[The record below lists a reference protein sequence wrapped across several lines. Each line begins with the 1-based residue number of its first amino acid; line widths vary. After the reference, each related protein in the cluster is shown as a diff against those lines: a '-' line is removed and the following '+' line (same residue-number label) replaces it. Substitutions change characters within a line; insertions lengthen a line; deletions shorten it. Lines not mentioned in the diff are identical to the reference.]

1 MTEIIIKYI
10 WLILGG
16 FCAFIFLLRYFSVN
30 YNRNKAKNEETTV
43 LQIQVARDN
52 EKGPIVAEQMFSSI
66 YGIFENLSL
75 WDKFWGKTEQQLSF
89 EIANVDQ
96 KIRFHAWMPKKYKNL
111 VEGQLYAQYPDIEIK
126 EVPDYTL
133 QGFQGHEKNKIEKQQ
148 EGLVAYDGREG
159 LKTAM
164 CAELELGS
172 PYIYPIKRYS
182 QFEDKLTRVA
192 VDPLSAITAAL
203 ARLNATDEQAW
214 VQLVIRPIND
224 KWRKRGVKLL
234 KILAKGFA
242 ENNTWLSTKFT
253 DTYMSRGFLTRLTN
267 FPLRLMFWFFGA
279 RGAGVLSAAVV
290 DENESGGDLNEE
302 VSSQHDR
309 ETGDSAAMA
318 KITRLGFEANLRV
331 VYVPRPENLYVAEMK
346 LKEIV
351 SSFQQFNLPHLNQ
364 ITVRTFNQKNHF
376 ILRRFQQRSIVN
388 PMILNTEEIATL
400 FHLPNDTVINPN
412 IDWVTAKKMESP
424 LNVPQPH
431 HVPADEF
438 TTIGKTN
445 FRGENK
451 EFGMKLDD
459 RRRHVYIIGKTGM
472 GKSTL
477 LENMVFSDIQNGK
490 GVAVIDPHGD
500 LAEAVIDFVPKSR
513 SNDLV
518 VFDPSDTGF
527 PVSFNMLEARLP
539 EQRPLVAS
547 GLLGVFK
554 KLYADSWGPRLEH
567 ILRNTILALI
577 EFPNASIL
585 GIPRMLVDND
595 FRRRV
600 VKNVTDP
607 MVKSFW
613 VDEFDMM
620 QDRQRTE
627 AIAPIQN
634 KVGQFLSSPVIRNIV
649 GQVKSSLD
657 LRFAMDRGKIVV
669 VNLSK
674 GKIGEDNSALLGA
687 MLITKFQLDAMS
699 RADILEKDRRDFYL
713 YVDEFQNFATDSF
726 ATILSEARKYRLNL
740 TMANQ
745 YIEQMSEDVRNA
757 VFGNVGTLISFQ
769 VGYDDASYFEQQF
782 SEDVSSNDI
791 VALPKYQI
799 YTKLMIDGMPSR
811 VFSAGTLPPPELD
824 IDEKRRE
831 TLIRLSR
838 ERYAVPRDQ
847 VEDKIKRWSETK
859 LGEGRGG
866 TKNKGKPK
874 NVPKGNGGKVN
885 AFEKKQPE
893 ASQEKKLTQKNG
905 SSKKKA
911 ADQKPQDTK
920 DKKQKKS
927 VVEKKPTPKKKQST
941 NK

>member
-1 MTEIIIKYI
+1 MIEFFLNNAWVILGIVFVATLILRFFVVRYREAEAKKIEII
-10 WLILGG
+10 
-16 FCAFIFLLRYFSVN
+16 
-30 YNRNKAKNEETTV
+30 V
-43 LQIQVARDN
+43 LQIQVSRDS
-52 EKGPIVAEQMFSSI
+52 EKGPIVAEQMFASL
-66 YGIFENLSL
+66 YGIFENYSL
-75 WDKFWGKTEQQLSF
+75 WSKFWGKKEQQLSF

-96 KIRFHAWMPKKYKNL
+96 KIRFYAWMPKRYKNL
-111 VEGQLYAQYPDIEIK
+111 VENQLYAQYPDIEIK
-126 EVPDYTL
+126 EVADYA
-133 QGFQGHEKNKIEKQQ
+133 QKGFIVHEYPKIEKQT
-148 EGLVAYDGREG
+148 EGLIEYEGREG
-159 LKTAM
+159 LKTAV
-164 CAELELGS
+164 CAEMALAS
-172 PYIYPIKRYS
+172 PHIYPIKRYN
-182 QFEDKLTRVA
+182 QFEDKLARTS
-192 VDPLSAITAAL
+192 VDPLSAITASL
-203 ARLNATDEQAW
+203 ARLNAIDEQAW
-214 VQLVIRPIND
+214 MQLVIRPIND
-224 KWRKRGVKLL
+224 NWRKRGIKAL

-242 ENNTWLSTKFT
+242 SNNFWLATKFT
-253 DTYMSRGFLTRLTN
+253 ELYVSRGFFTRLKN
-267 FPLRLMFWFFGA
+267 FPLRLGFWFFGA
-279 RGAGVLSAAVV
+279 RGEGTLNSIVL
-290 DENESGGDLNEE
+290 DENDPDSEE
-302 VSSQHDR
+302 LKEEMSSQHDR
-309 ETGDSAAMA
+309 ETASMA
-318 KITRLGFEANLRV
+318 SIGKVTKLGFEANLRI
-331 VYVPRPENLYVAEMK
+331 VYIPRAENRYVADVK
-346 LKEIV
+346 LKEIT
-351 SSFQQFNLPHLNQ
+351 SSLQQFTLPHLNYFT
-364 ITVRTFNQKNHF
+364 ISTFNQKNHLL
-376 ILRRFQQRSIVN
+376 LRRYQQRSIVN

-412 IDWVTAKKMESP
+412 IDWVSSKKMESP
-424 LNVPQPH
+424 LDLPQAN
-431 HVPADEF
+431 HVPSDEF
-438 TTIGKTN
+438 TLLGKTN
-445 FRGENK
+445 FRGEDK
-451 EFGMKLDD
+451 KFGMKMDD

-500 LAEAVIDFVPKSR
+500 LAEAVIDFVPKNR

-527 PVSFNMLEARLP
+527 PVSFNMLEARIP

-577 EFPNASIL
+577 EFPNTSML
-585 GIPRMLVDND
+585 GIPRMLVDKD
-595 FRRRV
+595 FRRKV

-613 VDEFDMM
+613 MDEFEKMP
-620 QDRQRTE
+620 DRQRTE
-627 AIAPIQN
+627 AISPIQN

-687 MLITKFQLDAMS
+687 MMITKFQLDAMS

-745 YIEQMSEDVRNA
+745 YIEQMSDEVRSA
-757 VFGNVGTLISFQ
+757 VFGNVGTLITFQ
-769 VGYDDASYFEQQF
+769 VGYDDAAYFEQQF

-811 VFSAGTLPPPELD
+811 VFSAATLPPPNLD
-824 IDEKRRE
+824 IDQSRRD

-838 ERYAVPRDQ
+838 ERYAVSRDM
-847 VEDKIKRWSETK
+847 VEDKIRRWSEMKVNNNEKKEVKT
-859 LGEGRGG
+859 GG
-866 TKNKGKPK
+866 KKKPVQKKVKGK
-874 NVPKGNGGKVN
+874 GE
-885 AFEKKQPE
+885 EKKE
-893 ASQEKKLTQKNG
+893 GKK
-905 SSKKKA
+905 
-911 ADQKPQDTK
+911 
-920 DKKQKKS
+920 
-927 VVEKKPTPKKKQST
+927 VEKKGQVK
-941 NK
+941 